1 MLVKTCVMFLFTTAS
16 RIGETA
22 LIEWQHVD
30 LESQTIFLP
39 GENRK
44 NGLGTTKMLTR
55 EMVAALQTLGAHIP
69 RGRGLPL
76 FPYIANTSPAR
87 CFNKRIAQVCGDNLV
102 HLTSHE
108 IGSHGCV
115 SMLIEAGF
123 TTREISEITGKA
135 EQTIRLYGQ
144 SSTRSKLTAVQSVFG
159 DSGTKRDSKET
170 KWGLQEAANSH
181 PIAPFGR
188 P

>member
-1 MLVKTCVMFLFTTAS
+1 MFLFTTAG

-30 LESQTIFLP
+30 LKNQSIFIP

-55 EMVAALQTLGAHIP
+55 EMVAAFQTLGAHIP
-69 RGRGLPL
+69 SGYGLPL
-76 FPYIANTSPAR
+76 FPYIAITSPAR
-87 CFNKRIAQVCGDNLV
+87 CSNKRIVQVCEDSLE

-108 IGSHGCV
+108 IGSHGCI

-123 TTREISEITGKA
+123 TEREISEITGKA
-135 EQTIRLYGQ
+135 MQTI
-144 SSTRSKLTAVQSVFG
+144 KL
-159 DSGTKRDSKET
+159 
-170 KWGLQEAANSH
+170 
-181 PIAPFGR
+181 
-188 P
+188 